1 MLPGDIALADR
12 NLMNFVRRWMNFPD
26 ISNQQNRRGFL
37 VRKCRHEQ
45 LAGRVGNA
53 ARA

>member
-26 ISNQQNRRGFL
+26 ISNQQNRVAFWF
-37 VRKCRHEQ
+37 
-45 LAGRVGNA
+45 GNVA
-53 ARA
+53 TSN